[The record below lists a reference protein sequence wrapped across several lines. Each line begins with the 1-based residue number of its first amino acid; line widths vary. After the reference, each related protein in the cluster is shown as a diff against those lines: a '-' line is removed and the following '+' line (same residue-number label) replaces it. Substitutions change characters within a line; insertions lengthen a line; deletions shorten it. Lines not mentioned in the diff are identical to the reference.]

1 MIVTL
6 MRSMSA
12 GEGGCGSE
20 GEEQVVR
27 MVKGELLGHK
37 LLRFSSTT

>member
-1 MIVTL
+1 MI
-6 MRSMSA
+6 RSMSA

-27 MVKGELLGHK
+27 TVKGELLAHK
-37 LLRFSSTT
+37 LLRFSSTST